1 MKYVLGID
9 QGATKTHALIADETG
24 HLLGI
29 GTGIGACH
37 SVTGMASAMQGV
49 EESVSAAL
57 SMAKLTLGDISSLAA
72 GMTGVDWPDEAGLLT
87 DALEKTLGINSENI
101 HVVNDCIIA
110 LRAGTTSPMG
120 CILCAGTGLNCG
132 VRDAAGR
139 EYTFGYYI
147 PDEDQGGG
155 ALAVRALQ
163 AVFDAECGM
172 GSETSLTG
180 RLLALTHCS
189 TVDDLL
195 RKKVENRL
203 TKEEKHEI
211 PIIVSEEVLSG
222 DPVSADILARFGED
236 MAAYA
241 VAGIRRLGLQNEP
254 IEVIIS
260 GSVFKCK
267 APLLLETVR
276 KVILSAVPHAQ
287 IIESTLEPVVGAVL
301 LALDDLGPDSR
312 DADLIQQNI
321 EETAPRFQMIRKK

>member
-9 QGATKTHALIADETG
+9 QGATKTHALIADERG

-29 GTGIGACH
+29 GTGAGACH
-37 SVTGMASAMQGV
+37 SITGMDSAMRGV
-49 EESVSAAL
+49 EESVTEAL
-57 SMAKLTLGDISSLAA
+57 SMASLSLSDISSLAA
-72 GMTGVDWPDEAGLLT
+72 GMTGVDWSDEAGLLT
-87 DALEKTLGINSENI
+87 NALEETLGIRKENI

-172 GSETSLTG
+172 GSPTSLTA
-180 RLLALTHCS
+180 RLLALTSCQ

-203 TKEEKHEI
+203 TKAEKHEI
-211 PIIVSEEVLSG
+211 PIIVSEEVLLG
-222 DPVSADILARFGED
+222 DPVSADVLAEFGKD

-241 VAGIRRLGLQNEP
+241 VAGIRRLGLENEP

-260 GSVFKCK
+260 GSVFKCR

-276 KVILSAVPHAQ
+276 KVILSAVPQAR
-287 IIESTLEPVVGAVL
+287 IIESILEPVVGAVL
-301 LALDDLGPDSR
+301 LALDDLGPDAA
-312 DADLIQQNI
+312 DADTIQENI
-321 EETAPRFQMIRKK
+321 EADAPRFQMIRKK